1 VTRDIPPTEI
11 RKGDRYWSQ
20 TMGAT
25 IEVFRVS
32 RQGLWADIFVQR
44 GQATWTKRQPLIDG
58 RFGFQAEQL

>member
-1 VTRDIPPTEI
+1 MTATEI
-11 RKGDRYWSQ
+11 RKDDRFWSE
-20 TMGAT
+20 TMGAQIT
-25 IEVFRVS
+25 VTRVS